1 MIENYKIV
9 VFKNYANFSG
19 RATRSEYWNY
29 LLATIVI
36 SIILR
41 IIDSILGFNFDFSF
55 GLNFGNEKSGILRS
69 IYSLLVF
76 LPGLAVMVRRLHDVG
91 KSGWFFFIVFTI
103 IGIFWLLILLCTDSD
118 DGTNQ
123 YGADPNDI
131 FSDEIDEIGT
141 SEA

>member
-1 MIENYKIV
+1 MIENYKKV
-9 VFKNYANFSG
+9 VFENYANFNG

-29 LLATIVI
+29 FFATIII

-41 IIDSILGFNFDFSF
+41 IIDYSFDFNFGFSF
-55 GLNFGNEKSGILRS
+55 GLNFGNEKAGILRS

-76 LPGLAVMVRRLHDVG
+76 IPGLAVTIRRMHDVG
-91 KSGWFFFIVFTI
+91 KSGWYVLIPFYNF
-103 IGIFWLLILLCTDSD
+103 ILLCTDSD
-118 DGTNQ
+118 DGTNE

-131 FSDEIDEIGT
+131 FSDEIDEIGA